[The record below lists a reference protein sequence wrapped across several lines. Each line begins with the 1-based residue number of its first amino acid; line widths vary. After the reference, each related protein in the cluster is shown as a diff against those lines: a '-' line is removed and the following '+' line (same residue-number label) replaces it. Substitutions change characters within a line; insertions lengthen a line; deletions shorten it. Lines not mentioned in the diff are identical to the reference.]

1 MRNKNL
7 ESAIVSTG
15 EEYGICLSPEQVDR
29 SISYI
34 SLLRH
39 WNQRIS
45 LTSVTDDQ
53 ELVRYHLFEGF
64 FAENKLPFSPSCL
77 ADIGSGAG
85 FPGIP
90 MQIMQP
96 KRETIYIEKSLKK
109 ATFLS
114 SALREL
120 SLPGQVI
127 NSTSEQI
134 SIWNRVELA
143 TARALKLSDS
153 TLKALFTAG
162 VHLLIL
168 EGTASQLSGKP
179 WKSILELECP
189 FSQNRMLRIFR
200 PDVSR
205 ETKLENGTV

>member
-1 MRNKNL
+1 MQNINL
-7 ESAIVSTG
+7 KSAIVSTG
-15 EEYGICLSPEQVDR
+15 EEYGICLSLEQVDR

-39 WNQRIS
+39 WNRRIS
-45 LTSVTDDQ
+45 LTSVADDL

-64 FAENKLPFSPSCL
+64 FADANLPFSPRGL

-90 MQIMQP
+90 MHIMHP
-96 KRETIYIEKSLKK
+96 ERETFYIEKSLKK

-114 SALREL
+114 SVLREL
-120 SLPGQVI
+120 SLPGRVI
-127 NSTSEQI
+127 NSSSEQV
-134 SIWNRVELA
+134 SIWNRVDLA
-143 TARALKLSDS
+143 TARALKLPAP
-153 TLKALFTAG
+153 TLKDLFTAG
-162 VHLLIL
+162 VHLLLL

-179 WKSILELECP
+179 WEILLEVECP
-189 FSQNRMLRIFR
+189 FSENRMLRIFR

-205 ETKLENGTV
+205 ETK